1 MAIASEPINAQL
13 KHFLKEE
20 LAIPADS
27 IPLVLQHCAKAP
39 HRLPVVLWQHRLV
52 TLSQLDRI
60 FAWLIDRAPVKQSQ
74 A

>member
-1 MAIASEPINAQL
+1 MAIASEPIYSQL
-13 KHFLKEE
+13 KDFLKEE

-27 IPLVLQHCAKAP
+27 IPLVLQHCAKTP
-39 HRLPVVLWQHRLV
+39 HRLPVVLWQHRLI

-60 FAWLIDRAPVKQSQ
+60 FTWLSDRYPARQSQ